1 MVPQLT
7 QTLDIQP
14 PLLPL
19 VPDKHGLTSN
29 VPRTHSWRLYT
40 MGEIASQTRNNGAA
54 RRFKVY
60 TGAVVELTIEQV
72 LSDPMIELVNVA
84 DGVNSHTFA
93 QLMQSA
99 ARVLERRAK

>member
-1 MVPQLT
+1 MVTQLT
-7 QTLDIQP
+7 QTLDIHP

-19 VPDKHGLTSN
+19 VPDQHGVTSN
-29 VPRTHSWRLYT
+29 VRRTHSWRLYA
-40 MGEIASQTRNNGAA
+40 MGEIASQTRNNGAPP
-54 RRFKVY
+54 RFKVHNVP
-60 TGAVVELTIEQV
+60 VVELTIEQV

-99 ARVLERRAK
+99 AAVLERRAE